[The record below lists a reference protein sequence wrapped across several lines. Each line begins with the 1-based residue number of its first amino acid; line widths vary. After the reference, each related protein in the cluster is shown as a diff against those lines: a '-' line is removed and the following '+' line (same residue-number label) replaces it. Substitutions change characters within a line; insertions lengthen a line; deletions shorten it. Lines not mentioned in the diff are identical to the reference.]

1 MARRRKLEVVVEE
14 GEPVARRDG
23 SVVARGRVEVLRLLL
38 TCPYCGARARGAVRA
53 RRGYVYAWHSA
64 QGEKHMW
71 GLGPATPVL
80 LDLLSQVE
88 PRRFALTEEDRR
100 AAGRLAELMADCT
113 LKRLLQALSTAES
126 VTVEPVKP

>member
-1 MARRRKLEVVVEE
+1 MGRRKLEVVEEE
-14 GEPVARRDG
+14 GEPVAKRDG
-23 SVVARGRVEVLRLLL
+23 SVVARGRKEVLKLLL
-38 TCPYCGARARGAVRA
+38 TCPYCGARAKGAVKA

-64 QGEKHMW
+64 RGEKHMW
-71 GLGPATPVL
+71 ALGPATPLL

-88 PRRFALTEEDRR
+88 PRRFTLTEEDRQ

-113 LKRLLQALSTAES
+113 LKRVLQTLSTAES